1 MPNFDGK
8 VALITGAS
16 SGIGEGTAVHLASLG
31 CWLSLTSRNM
41 VALEAV
47 AERCR
52 AEGVPK
58 DKVLTTRCDVRCAED
73 IAAVVKRTAEHF
85 GKIDVVINNA
95 GIGTIAH
102 LEEFSL
108 QQFDDV
114 IHTNLRSAFIMTQE
128 TLPYLQKTKGNIVN
142 VSSVVSLRTV
152 RHVAPYSI
160 SKAGLDQLTQ
170 VSALGKLN
178 IIGSNHDKI
187 MVSPAITDTKM
198 VFGHIKNVDD
208 KKQVECQTCSGVS
221 GGLVNDVC

>member
-31 CWLSLTSRNM
+31 CWLSLTARNM

-58 DKVLTTRCDVRCAED
+58 DKV
-73 IAAVVKRTAEHF
+73 
-85 GKIDVVINNA
+85 
-95 GIGTIAH
+95 
-102 LEEFSL
+102 
-108 QQFDDV
+108 
-114 IHTNLRSAFIMTQE
+114 
-128 TLPYLQKTKGNIVN
+128 
-142 VSSVVSLRTV
+142 

-170 VSALGKLN
+170 VSALELAKYGIRVN
-178 IIGSNHDKI
+178 AVN
-187 MVSPAITDTKM
+187 PAITDTKM

-208 KKQVECQTCSGVS
+208 KKQRVLEVGSEMPLGRIGTVDDVARAIAFLASDDASFITGHLLTVDGGCILSGMPGSRRFHTVKSTALRS
-221 GGLVNDVC
+221 GENVTLSH